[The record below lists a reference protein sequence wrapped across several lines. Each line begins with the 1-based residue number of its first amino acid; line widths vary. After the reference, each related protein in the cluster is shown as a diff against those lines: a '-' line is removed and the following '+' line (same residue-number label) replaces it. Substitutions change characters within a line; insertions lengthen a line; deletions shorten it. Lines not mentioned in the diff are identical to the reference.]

1 VTDAAPRTGPEPAHG
16 ISAFLW
22 SLSLAQL
29 VSWGVVFYSI
39 AVFVVPMR
47 AELGWSKTA
56 LNTGI
61 TIGLL
66 VSGLC
71 APWVGRQI
79 DRGHAW
85 PVMTI
90 GSLLGSAAVAGWAV
104 APTPAAFWAVSVVA
118 GMAMACTL
126 YEPGFAVLSRALGDR
141 APRAIL
147 KMTLVGGLASTAF
160 MPLAHLL
167 VEAIGWRN
175 AVFAL
180 AATNLVVAGGI
191 HAVML
196 APGRLPDG
204 ATTARQDAVPGMS
217 TRAAVADLRF
227 WALLVAFAAY
237 NIAFTAMTFHFLPL
251 MEERGVDR
259 DIGVALFTL
268 IGPLQVGGRLLLFSR
283 GGAIDARRIGRAVFL
298 VAVPLFLLAAVAGA
312 DLRLLALFIAVYGVI
327 NGISTVIRGVIVR
340 DIFGARNYGAISGSL
355 TLPANCAR
363 AAGPAAGAL
372 LWSLSESYTPVLAA
386 LALMS
391 ATGALA
397 YWRATR
403 ETGAR

>member
-1 VTDAAPRTGPEPAHG
+1 MSPSGQTAGREPAG
-16 ISAFLW
+16 DGGLVLW
-22 SLSLAQL
+22 SLSIAQL
-29 VSWGVVFYSI
+29 VSWGILFYSI

-47 AELGWSKTA
+47 DELGWSMTTLSA
-56 LNTGI
+56 GT
-61 TIGLL
+61 TIGLV
-66 VSGLC
+66 VSGLF
-71 APWVGRQI
+71 APWVGVQI
-79 DRGHAW
+79 DRGHARA
-85 PVMTI
+85 VLTG
-90 GSLLGSAAVAGWAV
+90 GSLLGSAAVAAWAFV
-104 APTPAAFWAVSVVA
+104 TTPLAFWAVCVA
-118 GMAMACTL
+118 LGLAMSCTL
-126 YEPGFAVLSRALGDR
+126 YEAGFAVLTRATGERAL
-141 APRAIL
+141 AAIL
-147 KMTLVGGLASTAF
+147 KMTLVGGFASTVF
-160 MPLAHLL
+160 IPLAHVL
-167 VEAIGWRN
+167 VEAVGWRS
-175 AVFAL
+175 AVLAL
-180 AATNLVVAGGI
+180 ALVNLVLAAAI
-191 HAVML
+191 HAVVL
-196 APGRLPDG
+196 SPARIASASRPPQRAG
-204 ATTARQDAVPGMS
+204 AEVS
-217 TRAAVADLRF
+217 TRAAIADPRF
-227 WALLVAFAAY
+227 WGLLVAFSAY
-237 NIAFTAMTFHFLPL
+237 NVAFTAMTFHFLPL
-251 MEERGVDR
+251 IEERGVGR
-259 DIGVALFTL
+259 DTGVLLFTL